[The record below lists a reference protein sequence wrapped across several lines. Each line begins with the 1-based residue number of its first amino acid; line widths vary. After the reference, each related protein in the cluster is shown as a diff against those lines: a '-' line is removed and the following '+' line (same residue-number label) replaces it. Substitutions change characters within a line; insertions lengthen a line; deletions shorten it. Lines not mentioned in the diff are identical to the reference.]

1 MTLFTVPSVL
11 RPSTFLR
18 NYVSSYVVTGEL
30 ADRIAALEKRVAAL
44 ERAGAPEPT
53 ASSEVFWALEGLKRR
68 LPGGGVLFTGAVP
81 LPTGEHYE
89 WQAGVPAEELVDADW
104 EELASDRA
112 ATLGALGHPVR
123 LLLIG
128 LILTGTRTVTELQR
142 NPALGTTG
150 QLYHH
155 LRQLVSAGWLRAA
168 GRGRYAVPPEKVIPL
183 LVVLTAAR
191 R

>member
-1 MTLFTVPSVL
+1 MTDD
-11 RPSTFLR
+11 
-18 NYVSSYVVTGEL
+18 L
-30 ADRIAALEKRVAAL
+30 ADRIATLEERVRRL
-44 ERAGAPEPT
+44 EQAGTPEP
-53 ASSEVFWALEGLKRR
+53 ADASEVFWALEGLKSR
-68 LPGGGVLFTGAVP
+68 LPDGGVLFTGAVP

-89 WQAGVPAEELVDADW
+89 WQAGVPAEELVDTDW

-123 LLLIG
+123 LLLVG

-183 LVVLTAAR
+183 LVVLAAAR